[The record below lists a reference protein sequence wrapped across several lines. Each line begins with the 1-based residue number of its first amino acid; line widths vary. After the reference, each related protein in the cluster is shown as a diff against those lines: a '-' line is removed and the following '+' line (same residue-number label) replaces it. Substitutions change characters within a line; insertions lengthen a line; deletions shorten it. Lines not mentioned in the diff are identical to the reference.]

1 MNVQIK
7 TKKNQEIG
15 VRIECFRTFE
25 FGHEKKIA
33 RKTVRIWQKR
43 QKIN

>member
-25 FGHEKKIA
+25 FGDEKKLQEKLYA
-33 RKTVRIWQKR
+33 FGKKD
-43 QKIN
+43 KK